1 MPTHDVIIY
10 TKGTYNFIPVDL
22 SGTAWKCLLSRVHST
37 RLHSLSRL
45 AQQFASIH
53 RQQLELIQPLM
64 VLTALKKLPSFVFL
78 IWWTIFESAIA
89 YWKYLGRL
97 LLRLSHFCW
106 YDACCCRPRPSSFQY
121 LREIWYCS
129 CWCEISKAQ
138 YYRRKLETEKKTK

>member
-78 IWWTIFESAIA
+78 IW
-89 YWKYLGRL
+89 
-97 LLRLSHFCW
+97 
-106 YDACCCRPRPSSFQY
+106 
-121 LREIWYCS
+121 
-129 CWCEISKAQ
+129 
-138 YYRRKLETEKKTK
+138 